1 MKKFK
6 SYSRISKKFIEL
18 GIPQVEV
25 PNLLSMQVDSFE
37 DFIQKDVHPQ
47 QRANFGLQAVFE
59 NLFPITDPKE
69 NYELE
74 FVEYRIL
81 KEKYSIDECIERN
94 LSYQVPLKIKLRLK
108 VYEVEEDESFDIIVD
123 SVGSNINDVKQF
135 LVTGLNWDEVSAT
148 NILEAVETNE
158 DTNRIINSCDEA
170 EDAKQILNTLKTF
183 GVTGRIQKRI
193 DKTRTLRDIMEQEV
207 FLGDIPLITEQG
219 TFVIN
224 GAERVIISQLQRS
237 PGVYFSEE
245 KHPSGKMLISSKI
258 IPYNGSW
265 LEFHIDIHDVVFVNI
280 DKRRKLPVS
289 ILLRAVG
296 YIPDNYTEI
305 PEARE
310 TLRLSDEKGNV
321 SLKAKNSYAYSD
333 VYDPREGKEN
343 NILVKAKAKLNN
355 EIVEELLSAGILEI
369 DTINNKYISTDTVLR
384 EIFYDIEEIS
394 VEKAEK
400 RFTAYEIISSD
411 GSLLAEANTQIDKDL
426 IKDLKDSGIKKVKV
440 VSEESDFNRKIL
452 EKTLL
457 KDPTRNQEEAAQ
469 KIYSLVRPGED
480 EVPIE
485 NAMDLI
491 DKMFFNSKRYNL
503 GNVGRHKLNAKL
515 GFEPDYGTNVLT
527 QKDFTEIIHYM
538 ISIFKDEK
546 DIDDIDHLANRRVRT
561 VGELLEEQYKTGL
574 AMIARIALERMA
586 IANPDEVTVHD
597 LINSN
602 ALITVIDSFFL
613 TGQLSQFMD
622 QTNPLSALTHK
633 RRLSALGPGGLARDR
648 AGFEVRDIHYSHYG
662 RICPIETPEGPS
674 IGLLNSP
681 AIYSRINEFGFL
693 ETPYIRVENGVI
705 TNRVDYLDAHE
716 EDKYII
722 AQHVNIDDDL
732 VITDKYIF
740 AREKDEYVNVT
751 PEQIDYIDVSPQ
763 QVVSVSAA
771 LVPFLEH
778 DDANRALM
786 GSNMQR
792 QSVPLLNPQTPIIG
806 TGIEKIVAR
815 ESGAVILA
823 KYNGEVTNV
832 TSEYVDIKPDASND
846 DIDLIREERVYLK
859 KYVRSNQ
866 DTCINQRPIVKIGDK
881 VTKGQPISDG
891 PGIEGDRLALGSN
904 MVVAF
909 MPWYGYNY
917 EDAII
922 LSEHVARKDTLTS
935 IYIEEL
941 EVLVRDLK
949 NGKEE
954 LASDIPNVPVNSL
967 RNLDKSGIIRVGS
980 VITAGD
986 VIVGKIT
993 PKSVEIDPSPE
1004 ENLMRALFG
1013 DRAGDYTN
1021 SSLKAKPGMEGV
1033 VLDVKVFSRYEDII
1047 EFEEDH
1053 KAQIAKLKKDNI
1065 ERKKK
1070 IENFKKEKLSELLL
1084 GQVAKNIVDSKDGRF
1099 YILSGKKIT
1108 TSDLEKINFSRV
1120 NLDVEMVADPEKYK
1134 EIYKTVALKANE
1146 AMEESEN
1153 IYKKSRDRI
1162 KHGDELPYGV
1172 RKMVK
1177 VYIAKKRKIQVGD
1190 KMAGRHGNKGVI
1202 SIVAPIED
1210 MPFMSDGTPVDIV
1223 LNPLGVPSRMN
1234 IGQIMETHL
1243 GMAAKTL
1250 GFHVETPIF
1259 DGAKIEDI
1267 EAELRE
1273 ANLPTDGKQVLY
1285 DGKTGEPFKE
1295 RVTVGV
1301 MYMMKLNHLV
1311 ADKMH
1316 ARSTGPYSL
1325 ITQQPLGGKAQHGGQ
1340 RLGEMEVWALEA
1352 YGAAHLLEEML
1363 TIKSD
1368 DVDGRTNA
1376 FKAITNGQ
1384 NPPAPGTPESFNVLI
1399 SELKSL
1405 AFDIEFLKD
1414 E

>member
-47 QRANFGLQAVFE
+47 QRTNFGLQAVFE

-123 SVGSNINDVKQF
+123 SVGSNKNDVKQF
-135 LVTGLNWDEVSAT
+135 LITGLNWDEVSAT

-265 LEFHIDIHDVVFVNI
+265 LEFHIDIHDVVYVNI
-280 DKRRKLPVS
+280 DKRRKLPVT
-289 ILLRAVG
+289 ILLRSVG
-296 YIPDNYTEI
+296 YIPDNYAEI

-321 SLKAKNSYAYSD
+321 SLKAKNSYAYAD
-333 VYDPREGKEN
+333 VYDPREGHEGK
-343 NILVKAKAKLNN
+343 IIVKAKTKLNN
-355 EIVEELLSAGILEI
+355 ELVEELLSAGVIEI

-384 EIFYDIEEIS
+384 ERFYDIEEIPTK
-394 VEKAEK
+394 KAEK
-400 RFTAYEIISSD
+400 RFTAYEII
-411 GSLLAEANTQIDKDL
+411 GPKGQLLVEPNTEIDKDIITEL
-426 IKDLKDSGIKKVKV
+426 TDLGINSVKV
-440 VSEESDFNRKIL
+440 VSEECDFNRKIL

-515 GFEPDYGTNVLT
+515 DFEPDYGTNVLT
-527 QKDFTEIIHYM
+527 QRDFTEIIQYM

-546 DIDDIDHLANRRVRT
+546 DVDDIDHLANRRVRT

-574 AMIARIALERMA
+574 SMIARIALERMA

-681 AIYSRINEFGFL
+681 AIYSRINKFGFL
-693 ETPYIRVENGVI
+693 ETPYIKVENGVI
-705 TNRVDYLDAHE
+705 TSRVDYLDAHE

-732 VITDKYIF
+732 VIKDKYIF
-740 AREKDEYVNVT
+740 AREKDEYVNAT
-751 PEQIDYIDVSPQ
+751 PEQIDYLDVSPQ

-792 QSVPLLNPQTPIIG
+792 QSVPLLNPQSPIIG

-815 ESGAVILA
+815 ESGAVVLA
-823 KYNGEVTNV
+823 PYNGQVAAV
-832 TSEYVDIKPDASND
+832 TSEYIDLKPDLDSN
-846 DIDLIREERVYLK
+846 DIDLITEERIYLK

-866 DTCINQRPIVKIGDK
+866 DTCINQRPIVAVGDK
-881 VTKGQPISDG
+881 VQKGQPISDG
-891 PGIEGDRLALGSN
+891 PGIEGDRLALGTN

-1053 KAQIAKLKKDNI
+1053 KSQIAKLKKDNI

-1070 IENFKKEKLSELLL
+1070 IESFKKDKLSELLI

-1099 YILSGKKIT
+1099 YIISGKKIT
-1108 TSDLEKINFSRV
+1108 ASDLEKINFTRV
-1120 NLDVEMVADPEKYK
+1120 NLDVEMVADPDKYR
-1134 EIYKTVALKANE
+1134 EIYKTVALKVNE

-1210 MPFMSDGTPVDIV
+1210 MPFLSDGTPVDIV

-1250 GFHVETPIF
+1250 GFYVETPIF

-1267 EAELRE
+1267 EAELKE

>member
-47 QRANFGLQAVFE
+47 QRTNFGLQAVFE

-108 VYEVEEDESFDIIVD
+108 VYEVDENESFDIIVD
-123 SVGSNINDVKQF
+123 SVGSNTNDVKQF
-135 LVTGLNWDEVSAT
+135 LITGLNWDEVSAT

-321 SLKAKNSYAYSD
+321 SLKAKNSYAYAD
-333 VYDPREGKEN
+333 IYDPREGREDQ
-343 NILVKAKAKLNN
+343 ILVKAKTKLNN
-355 EIVEELLSAGILEI
+355 EIVEELLSAGIIEI

-394 VEKAEK
+394 TNKAEK
-400 RFTAYEIISSD
+400 RFTAYEIIASD
-411 GSLLAEANTQIDKDL
+411 GSLLAEANTEIDKEL
-426 IKDLKDSGIKKVKV
+426 IKDLIDCGIKKVKV

-538 ISIFKDEK
+538 IAIFKDEK

-574 AMIARIALERMA
+574 SMIARIALERMA

-832 TSEYVDIKPDASND
+832 TAEYIDIKPDASND

-1108 TSDLEKINFSRV
+1108 ASDLEKINFSRV
-1120 NLDVEMVADPEKYK
+1120 NLEVEMVADPEKYK

>member
-1 MKKFK
+1 LKKFK

-47 QRANFGLQAVFE
+47 QRTNFGLQAVFE

-123 SVGSNINDVKQF
+123 SVGSNKNDVKQF
-135 LVTGLNWDEVSAT
+135 LITGLNWDEVSAT

-265 LEFHIDIHDVVFVNI
+265 LEFHIDIHDVVYVNI
-280 DKRRKLPVS
+280 DKRRKLPVT
-289 ILLRAVG
+289 ILLRSVG
-296 YIPDNYTEI
+296 YIPDNYAEI

-321 SLKAKNSYAYSD
+321 SLKAKNSYAYAD
-333 VYDPREGKEN
+333 IYDPREGHEGK
-343 NILVKAKAKLNN
+343 IIVKAKAKLNN
-355 EIVEELLSAGILEI
+355 ELVEELLSAGVIEI

-384 EIFYDIEEIS
+384 ERFYDIEEIPTK
-394 VEKAEK
+394 KAEK
-400 RFTAYEIISSD
+400 RFTAYEIICPK
-411 GSLLAEANTQIDKDL
+411 GQLLVEPNTEIDKDIITEL
-426 IKDLKDSGIKKVKV
+426 TDLGINSVKV
-440 VSEESDFNRKIL
+440 VSEECDFNRKIL

-515 GFEPDYGTNVLT
+515 DFEPDYGTNVLT
-527 QKDFTEIIHYM
+527 QRDFTEIIQYM

-546 DIDDIDHLANRRVRT
+546 DVDDIDHLANRRVRT

-574 AMIARIALERMA
+574 SMIARIALERMA

-681 AIYSRINEFGFL
+681 AIYSRINKFGFL
-693 ETPYIRVENGVI
+693 ETPYIKVENGVI
-705 TNRVDYLDAHE
+705 TSRVDYLDAHE

-732 VITDKYIF
+732 VIKDKYIF
-740 AREKDEYVNVT
+740 AREKDEYVNAT
-751 PEQIDYIDVSPQ
+751 PEQIDYLDVSPQ

-792 QSVPLLNPQTPIIG
+792 QSVPLLNPQSPIIG

-815 ESGAVILA
+815 ESGAVVLA
-823 KYNGEVTNV
+823 PYNGQVAAV
-832 TSEYVDIKPDASND
+832 TSEYIDLKPDLDSN
-846 DIDLIREERVYLK
+846 DIDLITEERIYLK

-866 DTCINQRPIVKIGDK
+866 DTCINQRPIVAVGDK
-881 VTKGQPISDG
+881 VQKGQPISDG
-891 PGIEGDRLALGSN
+891 PGIEGDRLALGTN

-1053 KAQIAKLKKDNI
+1053 KSQIAKLKKDNI

-1070 IENFKKEKLSELLL
+1070 IESFKKDKLSELLI

-1099 YILSGKKIT
+1099 YIISGKKIT
-1108 TSDLEKINFSRV
+1108 ASDLEKINFTRV
-1120 NLDVEMVADPEKYK
+1120 NLDVEMVADPDKYR
-1134 EIYKTVALKANE
+1134 EIYKTVALKVNE

-1177 VYIAKKRKIQVGD
+1177 VYIAKKRK
-1190 KMAGRHGNKGVI
+1190 
-1202 SIVAPIED
+1202 
-1210 MPFMSDGTPVDIV
+1210 
-1223 LNPLGVPSRMN
+1223 
-1234 IGQIMETHL
+1234 
-1243 GMAAKTL
+1243 
-1250 GFHVETPIF
+1250 
-1259 DGAKIEDI
+1259 
-1267 EAELRE
+1267 
-1273 ANLPTDGKQVLY
+1273 Y
-1285 DGKTGEPFKE
+1285 
-1295 RVTVGV
+1295 
-1301 MYMMKLNHLV
+1301 
-1311 ADKMH
+1311 
-1316 ARSTGPYSL
+1316 
-1325 ITQQPLGGKAQHGGQ
+1325 
-1340 RLGEMEVWALEA
+1340 
-1352 YGAAHLLEEML
+1352 
-1363 TIKSD
+1363 
-1368 DVDGRTNA
+1368 
-1376 FKAITNGQ
+1376 
-1384 NPPAPGTPESFNVLI
+1384 
-1399 SELKSL
+1399 
-1405 AFDIEFLKD
+1405 
-1414 E
+1414 

>member
-37 DFIQKDVHPQ
+37 EFIQKDVHPQ
-47 QRANFGLQAVFE
+47 QRTNFGLQAVFE

-108 VYEVEEDESFDIIVD
+108 VYEVDENESFDIIVD

-321 SLKAKNSYAYSD
+321 SLKAKNSYAYAD
-333 VYDPREGKEN
+333 IFDPREGHED
-343 NILVKAKAKLNN
+343 IVLVKAKTKLNN
-355 EIVEELLSAGILEI
+355 EIVEELLSAGIIEI

-384 EIFYDIEEIS
+384 EIFYDIEEIPTN
-394 VEKAEK
+394 KAEK
-400 RFTAYEIISSD
+400 RFTAYEIIASD
-411 GSLLAEANTQIDKDL
+411 GSLLAEPNTQIDKDL
-426 IKDLKDSGIKKVKV
+426 IKDLTDSGVKTVKV
-440 VSEESDFNRKIL
+440 VSEDSDFNRKIL

-515 GFEPDYGTNVLT
+515 DFEPDYGTNVLT
-527 QKDFTEIIHYM
+527 QKDFTAIIHYM

-574 AMIARIALERMA
+574 SMIARIALERMA

-705 TNRVDYLDAHE
+705 TSRVDYLDAHE

-751 PEQIDYIDVSPQ
+751 PEQVDYIDVSPQ

-815 ESGAVILA
+815 ESGAVVLA

-832 TSEYVDIKPDASND
+832 TSEYIDIKPDASND

-881 VTKGQPISDG
+881 VTKGQPLSDG

-1108 TSDLEKINFSRV
+1108 AADLEKINFSRV